1 MSLTIKDLRYRYPK
15 NKEDTLNGVSFTME
29 KGQITTLLGP
39 NGSGKT
45 TLIRLLSEGNK
56 PKTGEILLDG
66 KDLTMMPMKEKRD
79 IIAYLPQEN
88 PRASSLT
95 VFEVILLGEVN
106 HLSLKV
112 RKDQLDHTSEIIR
125 RFSLEDI
132 ADRKYSELSG
142 GQRRIVNIAQVM
154 SKEPKVLIL
163 DEPTANLDVY
173 HEIEVL
179 SLVKN
184 YVQKKNIYCLLV
196 LHSINLASRYSDKIC
211 LLKDGVTF
219 VEGTPLD
226 TINETNLKEVYHIL
240 VERSISQKGYPLIHI
255 LENETTKDYS
265 F

>member
-1 MSLTIKDLRYRYPK
+1 
-15 NKEDTLNGVSFTME
+15 ME

-45 TLIRLLSEGNK
+45 TLIRLLSEENK

-112 RKDQLDHTSEIIR
+112 RKEQLDHTAEIIR

-163 DEPTANLDVY
+163 DEPTANLDV
-173 HEIEVL
+173 
-179 SLVKN
+179 
-184 YVQKKNIYCLLV
+184 
-196 LHSINLASRYSDKIC
+196 
-211 LLKDGVTF
+211 
-219 VEGTPLD
+219 
-226 TINETNLKEVYHIL
+226 
-240 VERSISQKGYPLIHI
+240 
-255 LENETTKDYS
+255 
-265 F
+265 